1 MLKTFQSIS
10 CYVFRSSNDFRLVDG
25 LLFIQFFKGRMYKK
39 NSLKY
44 PEPEKYGLEFKKYI
58 AKRQV
63 HKRKENVFEEII
75 STHHGS

>member
-1 MLKTFQSIS
+1 
-10 CYVFRSSNDFRLVDG
+10 
-25 LLFIQFFKGRMYKK
+25 MYKK